1 MISRQAW
8 FPIRSDWVWF
18 VPLVEVDDKVEA
30 VAINKVAVVAID
42 KALVVYKAKVE
53 VNDKVAVVV
62 EVKAMADDRV
72 VASSSNLD
80 HK

>member
-1 MISRQAW
+1 M
-8 FPIRSDWVWF
+8 
-18 VPLVEVDDKVEA
+18 
-30 VAINKVAVVAID
+30 
-42 KALVVYKAKVE
+42 
-53 VNDKVAVVV
+53 NDKVAVVV

>member
-42 KALVVYKAKVE
+42 KALVVY
-53 VNDKVAVVV
+53 
-62 EVKAMADDRV
+62 
-72 VASSSNLD
+72 
-80 HK
+80 